1 MTPSPRAGRPRG
13 LALLVAGLLCTLPLA
28 AQPGL
33 RWVTPAVPSPLVQRV
48 LMPSAAAGT
57 TVSAHVYL
65 PPSYARDTLRR
76 FPVLYWLHGSGGGLA
91 GIAPLAQHFDAAMRD
106 GRMPEALIVFPNGH
120 ALSMWVDAA
129 DARAPV
135 EQVVIREL
143 LPFVDGR
150 YRTIATREGR
160 IVEGFSMGG
169 YGAARY
175 AFAYPELFIGASLLG
190 AGPLDLDLRG
200 PRTQANPAE
209 RDALLQRVFGDVTRY
224 AALSPLTL
232 VDGYAQRTGP
242 RVALRLAIGAR
253 DFTLPANAAFHAR
266 LDALGLAH
274 DYRVVP
280 SVGHEALPLLRGLGD
295 AQWAFYRTLW
305 P

>member
-1 MTPSPRAGRPRG
+1 MRRLVLLFAA
-13 LALLVAGLLCTLPLA
+13 LAFALPVA
-28 AQPGL
+28 AQSGP
-33 RWVTPAVPSPLVQRV
+33 RWVTPAVPSSLVERV

-65 PPSYARDTLRR
+65 PPSYARDTARR
-76 FPVLYWLHGSGGGLA
+76 FPVLYWLHGSGGGLG

-106 GRMPEALIVFPNGH
+106 GRMPEALIVFPNGQ

-129 DARAPV
+129 DGRAPV
-135 EQVVIREL
+135 ETVMIREL

-200 PRTQANPAE
+200 PRTRANPAE
-209 RDALLQRVFGDVTRY
+209 RDTLLQRVFGDVARY

-232 VDGYAQRTGP
+232 VEAYAQRPGP
-242 RVALRLAIGAR
+242 RVALRLAVGAR
-253 DFTLPANAAFHAR
+253 DFTLPANAAFRSR
-266 LDALGLAH
+266 LAALGLPH

-280 SVGHEALPLLRGLGD
+280 SVGHETLPLLRALGD
-295 AQWAFYRTLW
+295 AQWTFYRAHW
-305 P
+305 R